1 MKTDEK
7 KPGLFGKL
15 FGKGEGKKKNSCC
28 CCGGFEIEE
37 IEGPE
42 NNNTED
48 PKKETKTN

>member
-1 MKTDEK
+1 MTDEK

-48 PKKETKTN
+48 QKEDPKTS